1 MANNFNH
8 VGLHTARGIWKR
20 CFQSEKK
27 ITFRPHFVGGI
38 WKRNNHASFWIYV
51 RGRLDL
57 EITWSSWRLCFARA
71 LYSAANDPRP
81 QMIPRPEMIPKLD
94 GKWSRTANDPR
105 CALQMIPLE
114 YEEWHGVWFP
124 GIFQFFILIFIF
136 TSFSST
142 KLLIRWT

>member
-1 MANNFNH
+1 METDKHVSNFSTYMVVNDFSVFTPPGRYVEPTEGMYKNNQGFDIQ
-8 VGLHTARGIWKR
+8 VKVT
-20 CFQSEKK
+20 
-27 ITFRPHFVGGI
+27 
-38 WKRNNHASFWIYV
+38 RNNLW
-51 RGRLDL
+51 
-57 EITWSSWRLCFARA
+57 WRIVTCISK

-81 QMIPRPEMIPKLD
+81 QMIPKLD
-94 GKWSRTANDPR
+94 RKWSRTANDPR

-124 GIFQFFILIFIF
+124 GIFQFFILILIF